1 MQEVMS
7 YRGYKGT
14 IEYSLE
20 DNILHGEVLGIRSL
34 LSYEGNTLQEL
45 KDDFE
50 DTIDDYFEC
59 CKNHNMTPEKPYK
72 QNIVIN
78 LEPDLQEKLYLYS
91 ELRDEDISDSINR
104 AIRNLVDK

>member
-1 MQEVMS
+1 MS
-7 YRGYKGT
+7 YKGYKGT
-14 IEYSLE
+14 IECSLE
-20 DNILHGEVLGIRSL
+20 DNVLYGEVLGIRSL
-34 LSYEGNTLQEL
+34 LSYEGNALQEL

-50 DTIDDYFEC
+50 DTIDDYFEY

>member
-7 YRGYKGT
+7 YKGYKGT
-14 IEYSLE
+14 IECSLE
-20 DNILHGEVLGIRSL
+20 DNVLYGEVLGIRSL
-34 LSYEGNTLQEL
+34 LSYEGNALQEL

-50 DTIDDYFEC
+50 DIIDDYFEY

>member
-1 MQEVMS
+1 MS

-20 DNILHGEVLGIRSL
+20 DNVLYGEVLGIRSL

-50 DTIDDYFEC
+50 DTIDDYFEY

-104 AIRNLVDK
+104 AIRNLFDK

>member
-20 DNILHGEVLGIRSL
+20 DTVLYGEVLGIRSL

-50 DTIDDYFEC
+50 DTIDDYFEY

-104 AIRNLVDK
+104 AIRNLFDK

>member
-1 MQEVMS
+1 M
-7 YRGYKGT
+7 T
-14 IEYSLE
+14 I
-20 DNILHGEVLGIRSL
+20 
-34 LSYEGNTLQEL
+34 LSVV
-45 KDDFE
+45 K
-50 DTIDDYFEC
+50 II
-59 CKNHNMTPEKPYK
+59 KPYK

>member
-7 YRGYKGT
+7 YKGYKGT
-14 IEYSLE
+14 IECSLE
-20 DNILHGEVLGIRSL
+20 DNVLYGEVLGIRSL
-34 LSYEGNTLQEL
+34 LSYEGNALQEL

-50 DTIDDYFEC
+50 DTIDDYFEY